1 MKKQFLLAFG
11 LASMLLAGCSD
22 SDNVADGG
30 NTPDPNAT
38 GYLSLKVALP
48 STSGYAGRAAT
59 DATDQSNDQEYHG
72 AAKEYKVQSIDL
84 VCFDATNKVVK
95 YLPLT
100 DAELGWSTPSTPDS
114 GTDGI
119 TTEKVLPVQE
129 VPSTVASVL
138 VLVNKPSLTIRENS
152 TTFDDLYNQVL
163 LSTVDLVGGASK
175 DKFFMT
181 NSPLSIGTDSTLLV
195 KVQPQKTQAAAI
207 ADTRVVNVE
216 RAVGK
221 VSLSHVTGGKWATT
235 YDDWKYTLSATGY
248 ADDEVVFNNWILD
261 NTNTKTY
268 LIRHYN
274 TAWESRENTIGQRF
288 RSTTKNYVGSQGA
301 MMARTYWAQDPNY
314 NTDESLNAA
323 GSIDGAMNDPQ
334 YCFENTFDVKRMK
347 GTNTTRVLLEA
358 TYTPSGFTSGDTWY
372 RVGEAIKAR
381 KADYINGLISQAL
394 ANAGLSALGTVTVN
408 EATLKAGKNEIKE
421 GILLGLTAANKEDQI
436 KAIKNA
442 LGSITAFKNGK
453 CYYEVRVQH
462 FGKKYT
468 PWGEENGAPS
478 VGGGGEKFYDYTSF
492 ADSEL
497 GTMENNYLGRYG
509 IVRNN
514 WYDLQLGE
522 IKAPGSPTKP
532 DLSDKA
538 DDEQKYYIQA
548 TVKIMDWA
556 VRKQT
561 VDL

>member
-30 NTPDPNAT
+30 NTLDPNAT
-38 GYLSLKVALP
+38 GYLSLKVVLP
-48 STSGYAGRAAT
+48 STSGYAGRAEM
-59 DATDQSNDQEYHG
+59 DQSNDQEYHG
-72 AAKEYKVQSIDL
+72 APKEYNVQTLDL
-84 VCFDATNKVVK
+84 VCFDASNKVVK

-100 DAELGWSTPSTPDS
+100 GAELGWSTPSTPDNP
-114 GTDGI
+114 TEGI

-129 VPSTVASVL
+129 VPSTVTSVL
-138 VLVNKPSLTIRENS
+138 VMVNKPALTIDEGT
-152 TTFDDLYNQVL
+152 TTFNDLYAQTL
-163 LSTVDLVGGASK
+163 ASSVDLVGGASK

-181 NSPLSIGTDSTLLV
+181 NSPLSNDTDSTLLV
-195 KVQPQKTQAAAI
+195 KVQTQKTQAAAI

-221 VSLSHVTGGKWATT
+221 VSLSHVTGGNWDGT
-235 YDDWKYTLSATGY
+235 YDNWKYTLTATGY
-248 ADDEVVFNNWILD
+248 TSDEVKFDTWILD

-274 TAWESRENTIGQRF
+274 TAWENRTNTIGQRF
-288 RSTTKNYVGSQGA
+288 RSTTNNYVGSEGV

-314 NTDESLNAA
+314 NTAETLNAA
-323 GSIDGAMNDPQ
+323 GSINGAMNDPQ

-358 TYTPSGFTSGDTWY
+358 TYTPTGFTSGNTWY
-372 RVGEAIKAR
+372 RVGEAITAR
-381 KADYINGLISQAL
+381 NASYINTLISQAL
-394 ANAGLSALGTVTVN
+394 TNAGLGALGTVTVN
-408 EATLKAGKNEIKE
+408 EAVLAAGKNEIKE
-421 GILLGLTAANKEDQI
+421 GILSGLTEAKKADQI

-468 PWGEENGAPS
+468 PWGEETGAPS

-538 DDEQKYYIQA
+538 DDEQKYYLQA

>member
-11 LASMLLAGCSD
+11 LATMMLAGCSD

-38 GYLSLKVALP
+38 GYLSLKVVLP

-59 DATDQSNDQEYHG
+59 DATDQGNDQEYHG
-72 AAKEYKVQSIDL
+72 AAKEYNVKRIDL

-95 YLPLT
+95 NIPLT
-100 DAELGWSTPSTPDS
+100 DAELGWSTPSTPDNP
-114 GTDGI
+114 TEGI

-129 VPSTVASVL
+129 VPSTVTSVL
-138 VLVNKPSLTIRENS
+138 VLVNKPALTITEGT
-152 TTFDDLYNQVL
+152 TTFDDLYAQTL
-163 LSTVDLVGGASK
+163 ASSVDLVGATK
-175 DKFFMT
+175 DEFFMT
-181 NSPLSIGTDSTLLV
+181 NSPLSNGTDSTLLV
-195 KVQPQKTQAAAI
+195 KVQTQKTQAAAI

-221 VSLSHVTGGKWATT
+221 VSLSHVTGGSWDGT
-235 YDDWKYTLSATGY
+235 YENWKYTLSSAGY
-248 ADDEVVFNNWILD
+248 TSDEVKFDKWILD

-268 LIRHYN
+268 VIRHYN
-274 TAWESRENTIGQRF
+274 TAWESRTNAIGQRF
-288 RSTTKNYVGSQGA
+288 RSTTNKYVGSQGV

-314 NTDESLNAA
+314 NTEEALNAA

-334 YCFENTFDVKRMK
+334 YCFENTFDVKHMK

-394 ANAGLSALGTVTVN
+394 ANAGLGALGTVTVN

-421 GILLGLTAANKEDQI
+421 GILSGLTAANKEDQI

-468 PWGEENGAPS
+468 PWGEETGAPS

-556 VRKQT
+556 VRKQS

>member
-95 YLPLT
+95 YIPLT

-114 GTDGI
+114 GTEGI

-129 VPSTVASVL
+129 VPSNVASVL
-138 VLVNKPSLTIRENS
+138 VLVNKPSLTITENS
-152 TTFDDLYNQVL
+152 TTFDDLYNQEL
-163 LSTVDLVGGASK
+163 ASSVDLVGGSK

-221 VSLSHVTGGKWATT
+221 VSLSHVTGGKWAAT
-235 YDDWKYTLSATGY
+235 YDDWKYTLNTTGY
-248 ADDEVVFNNWILD
+248 TDDEVVFNNWILD

-274 TAWESRENTIGQRF
+274 TAWESRTNSIGARF
-288 RSTTKNYVGSQGA
+288 RSNTNNYVGSQGV

-314 NTDESLNAA
+314 DTEETLNAA
-323 GSIDGAMNDPQ
+323 GSINGAMNDPQ

-347 GTNTTRVLLEA
+347 GSNTTRVLLEA
-358 TYTPSGFTSGDTWY
+358 TYTPTGFTSGDTWY
-372 RVGEAIKAR
+372 RVGEAITAHN
-381 KADYINGLISQAL
+381 AAYINTLITNAL
-394 ANAGLSALGTVTVN
+394 TDAGLGALGTVTVN
-408 EATLKAGKNEIKE
+408 EATLVAGKNDIAE
-421 GILLGLTAANKEDQI
+421 GILTGLTEANKTDQI

-468 PWGEENGAPS
+468 PWGEETGAPAVS
-478 VGGGGEKFYDYTSF
+478 GEKFYDYTSF
-492 ADSEL
+492 ADGDL

-514 WYDLQLGE
+514 WYDLELGE

-532 DLSDKA
+532 ELSNKA

-556 VRKQT
+556 VRKQSA
-561 VDL
+561 DL

>member
-48 STSGYAGRAAT
+48 TTSGYAGRAEM
-59 DATDQSNDQEYHG
+59 DQSNDQEYHG
-72 AAKEYKVQSIDL
+72 VAKEYNVQTIDL

-100 DAELGWSTPSTPDS
+100 GAELGWSTPSTPDS
-114 GTDGI
+114 GTEGI

-138 VLVNKPSLTIRENS
+138 VLVNKPSLTITENS

-163 LSTVDLVGGASK
+163 LSSVDLVGGASK

-181 NSPLSIGTDSTLLV
+181 NSPLSNGTDSTLLV

-221 VSLSHVTGGKWATT
+221 VSLSHVTGGSWDGT
-235 YDDWKYTLSATGY
+235 YDNWKYTLTATGY
-248 ADDEVVFNNWILD
+248 TSDEVKFDTWILD

-268 LIRHYN
+268 VIRHYN
-274 TAWESRENTIGQRF
+274 TAWESRTNSIGQRF
-288 RSTTKNYVGSQGA
+288 RSTTNNYVGSQGA

-314 NTDESLNAA
+314 NTDEALNAA

-334 YCFENTFDVKRMK
+334 YCFENTFDVKHMK

-372 RVGEAIKAR
+372 RVGEAITAHN
-381 KADYINGLISQAL
+381 ATYINTLITNALKDAGLGAL
-394 ANAGLSALGTVTVN
+394 APVTVN
-408 EATLKAGKNEIKE
+408 EATLVAGKNDIAE
-421 GILLGLTAANKEDQI
+421 GILTGLTEANKTDQI

-442 LGSITAFKNGK
+442 LGSITAFKKGK

-468 PWGEENGAPS
+468 PWGEEPVAPAVS
-478 VGGGGEKFYDYTSF
+478 GEQFYDYTSF
-492 ADSEL
+492 ADGDL

-556 VRKQT
+556 VHKQS